1 MAVVE
6 IFPLEKSKLE
16 PRVIICSLVMVV
28 GKLKRYR
35 CLSKVCARLFGNK
48 TRAAL
53 SCSIEQGARLVS
65 RVRVECIYIYL
76 SLFLSPS
83 KTRVQFDGSRM
94 CLVRWPGYSG
104 SSLTTCPQVSLA
116 SFIRSSL
123 VSGSYDRPNLFARLL
138 RAIEIRISV
147 SLRRQIRRY

>member
-65 RVRVECIYIYL
+65 RVYIYIYI
-76 SLFLSPS
+76 SLSPS